1 LTNIGQQGKISI
13 TEIRGDISMDKI
25 ANEAKY
31 KRRAVDPLVEKYLK
45 LFGAICIEGPKWC
58 GKTWTSSHHA
68 KSEFLVGDPGG
79 NFSNRLFAEVEPY
92 AVLKGE
98 TPRLIDEWQEVPSL
112 WDATRA
118 YVDSKAEKG
127 QIILTGSSTPQEK
140 GVLHSGTGRIKSIR
154 MNTMSLYE
162 SGDSSGDISLKDL
175 CLQKFQSKIFDEV
188 SLEHLAYLI
197 VRGGWP
203 GNIDV
208 DVSECAEIAKG
219 YMENIIKTDLRKL
232 DKDID
237 YNEQKA
243 KLILKSLARNE
254 STTASNQ
261 RILSDIIEFDSESIS
276 KNTLVKYLNALNRMF
291 LFNNQEPFSTN
302 IRSSLRVKQM
312 EKRHFADPAM
322 ACAMLKLTPKKMM
335 NDLNTMGF
343 MFEGLVE
350 RDLSIYA
357 QVMGA
362 KLFHYQDYKGNE
374 IDAVIEFEDGNW
386 CAIEI
391 KLGLSKAE
399 EGAKNLIKVCDT
411 IVANGGK
418 APLMKC
424 VIYGVGNIAY
434 QNNDGVY
441 IFPITALKD

>member
-1 LTNIGQQGKISI
+1 
-13 TEIRGDISMDKI
+13 MDKI
-25 ANEAKY
+25 ANVTNY
-31 KRRAVDPLVEKYLK
+31 KKRIVDSLIEKYLK
-45 LFGAICIEGPKWC
+45 IFGAICIEGPKWC
-58 GKTWTSSHHA
+58 GKTWTSSYHA
-68 KSEFLVGDPGG
+68 KSEFLVGDPSS
-79 NFSNRLFAEVEPY
+79 NFSNRLLAEVEPY
-92 AVLKGE
+92 TVLEGE

-118 YVDSKAEKG
+118 YVDRKVDKG
-127 QIILTGSSTPQEK
+127 QLILTGSSTPQEK
-140 GVLHSGTGRIKSIR
+140 GVLHSGIGRIKSIK

-162 SGDSSGDISLKDL
+162 SGDSSGFISLKDL
-175 CLQKFQSKIFDEV
+175 CEQKFQSKIFDQV

-197 VRGGWP
+197 ARGGWP

-208 DVSECAEIAKG
+208 DVSQCTELAIG
-219 YMENIIKTDLRKL
+219 YMENVIKTDLGKL
-232 DKDID
+232 DRDMD

-261 RILSDIIEFDSESIS
+261 SILNDIIENDSESIS
-276 KNTLVKYLNALNRMF
+276 KNTLVKYLNALDRMF
-291 LFNNQEPFSTN
+291 LFNNQEPFSPN

-312 EKRHFADPAM
+312 KKRHFADPAM

-343 MFEGLVE
+343 MFEALIE

-357 QVMGA
+357 QVMNA
-362 KLFHYQDYKGNE
+362 QLFHYQDYKGNE
-374 IDAVIEFEDGNW
+374 IDAVIELEDGSW

-399 EGAKNLIKVCDT
+399 EGAKNLIKVCDD

-418 APLMKC
+418 APLIKC
-424 VIYGVGNIAY
+424 VIYGVGNMAY
-434 QNNDGVY
+434 QNSDGVY
-441 IFPITALKD
+441 ILPITALKD